1 MIWSSTN
8 KVVDRIYSCKSRSN
22 LHDLQKC
29 SAGVDICYKSQMGAG
44 FSKNLKPQRSRLL
57 FKHRLTPNLFLNEF
71 GSEAS
76 EGAWRGVVYAS
87 KTAVQY

>member
-1 MIWSSTN
+1 
-8 KVVDRIYSCKSRSN
+8 
-22 LHDLQKC
+22 
-29 SAGVDICYKSQMGAG
+29 MGAG